1 MLLEG
6 ENEFLVSEI
15 FTQRP
20 GVDNEDNL
28 LLSIVKTALC
38 SGQLTI

>member
-6 ENEFLVSEI
+6 ENEFLVLEI

-28 LLSIVKTALC
+28 SLSIVKTALC
-38 SGQLTI
+38 FGQLTI